1 MATLS
6 TTFGA
11 KLEEMVK
18 TLDFMGR
25 TYPMHFQKK
34 NNGSAESVEQCFFV
48 RVRDF
53 YALPRR
59 VQDALVELDSTGS
72 PGKVMAALDVLTQYE
87 QQQKNAPLR

>member
-6 TTFGA
+6 TTLGA

-25 TYPMHFQKK
+25 SYPMHFQKK
-34 NNGSAESVEQCFFV
+34 NDGSAESEEQSFFV
-48 RVRDF
+48 RVPGF
-53 YALPRR
+53 YDMPRR
-59 VQDALVELDSTGS
+59 VQAALVELDSTAN
-72 PGKVMAALDVLTQYE
+72 PGKLMAALEVLTQYE